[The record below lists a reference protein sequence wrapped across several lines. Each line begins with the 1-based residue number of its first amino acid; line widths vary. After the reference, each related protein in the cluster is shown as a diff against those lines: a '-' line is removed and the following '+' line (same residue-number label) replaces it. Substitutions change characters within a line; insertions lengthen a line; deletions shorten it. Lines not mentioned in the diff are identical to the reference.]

1 MKRYITSIV
10 LAFALCAAASAA
22 ITGAVTCT
30 AGELAI
36 INCDSSAVW
45 SVYPAD
51 YMASYAVSDDGK
63 TVYFASPK
71 KGAVTFFAASVT
83 SDGLPTIDRY
93 TLYNGVDVDDDV
105 TPEPAPQP
113 APEPEPETVSTIVK
127 NADVNATAEEFD
139 ALAAAFETA
148 VSGIDRGTIR
158 TPAGARETF
167 RAVWIRQAATV
178 NPDAIATFSALLA
191 TLGEKVD
198 NSTLATVKADYTAI
212 INALKE
218 RSEATKKTAKE
229 EDAKTGQPEQPAK
242 PTTSSCPNG
251 QCPANGNGYYW
262 RFR

>member
-10 LAFALCAAASAA
+10 LAFTLCAVASAA

-105 TPEPAPQP
+105 EPTPAPK
-113 APEPEPETVSTIVK
+113 PEPEPETVATIVK
-127 NADVNATAEEFD
+127 NADIDATAEEFD
-139 ALAAAFETA
+139 ALASAFETA

-167 RAVWIRQAATV
+167 RANWIRQAATV

-191 TLGEKVD
+191 TLGDKVD
-198 NSTLATVKADYTAI
+198 NSTLATIKADYTAI
-212 INALKE
+212 IDALKE
-218 RSEATKKTAKE
+218 RSEKAKKTA
-229 EDAKTGQPEQPAK
+229 AKTGQPEQPAK
-242 PTTSSCPNG
+242 PTSSSCPNG
-251 QCPANGNGYYW
+251 QCPANGNRFYRWGY
-262 RFR
+262 

>member
-10 LAFALCAAASAA
+10 LAFALCTAASAA

-36 INCDSSAVW
+36 INSDSSAVW

-71 KGAVTFFAASVT
+71 AGAVTFFAASVT
-83 SDGLPTIDRY
+83 SDGLPMIDHY
-93 TLYNGVDVDDDV
+93 TLYNGVDVDDDA

-113 APEPEPETVSTIVK
+113 APEPEPETVATIVK
-127 NADVNATAEEFD
+127 NANVDATAEEFN

-148 VSGIDRGTIR
+148 ISGIDRGTIR

-191 TLGEKVD
+191 MLGDKVD
-198 NSTLATVKADYTAI
+198 NSTLATIKTDYAAI
-212 INALKE
+212 VAALKE
-218 RSEATKKTAKE
+218 RSAKATKAAT
-229 EDAKTGQPEQPAK
+229 DAEAAAGQPAK
-242 PTTSSCPNG
+242 PTTSSCLNG

>member
-127 NADVNATAEEFD
+127 NADVDATAEEFD

-212 INALKE
+212 IDALKE
-218 RSEATKKTAKE
+218 RSEKTKKTAKE
-229 EDAKTGQPEQPAK
+229 EDAKTGQPEPAK

-251 QCPANGNGYYW
+251 QCPANGTRFYRWGY
-262 RFR
+262 